1 MAEDFELIVPFGL
14 RERLLPGFDDAA
26 FAKALAPLLDRGDKA
41 GASALWANW
50 RERAERVLTRKRI
63 AAPVRERL
71 LRDLSAGV
79 RLQLYAIRGSAALG
93 PVPAKPIP
101 PAPPK
106 PSATVFDLKACRRA
120 RGAA

>member
-1 MAEDFELIVPFGL
+1 MAEDFELVVPFGL
-14 RERLLPGFDDAA
+14 RERMLPGFDDAA
-26 FAKALAPLLDRGDKA
+26 FAKALAPLLDRNDRA
-41 GASALWANW
+41 AATALWADW

-79 RLQLYAIRGSAALG
+79 RLQLYAQRGSAALG
-93 PVPAKPIP
+93 PVPAKPLP

>member
-14 RERLLPGFDDAA
+14 RERMLPGFDDAA
-26 FAKALAPLLDRGDKA
+26 FAKSLAQLLDRSDKA
-41 GASALWANW
+41 GATALWRNW
-50 RERAERVLTRKRI
+50 RERAERVLMRKRI

-71 LRDLSAGV
+71 LHDLSAGV

-93 PVPAKPIP
+93 PVPAKPTP

-106 PSATVFDLKACRRA
+106 PSAVVFDLKACRRA